1 VTSAPSAPP
10 ARRLCRLEEF
20 EDGEAKEFLFGEGPA
35 QRALFVLRE
44 GGEIYGYENACPH
57 IGTPLNF
64 LPDQFLS
71 TDGSYILCSTH
82 GALFQ
87 IEDGLCVAGPC
98 QGEKLT
104 EIKVAL
110 DEEGYVLLTDPDFPA
125 A

>member
-1 VTSAPSAPP
+1 MTAGSEDPAP
-10 ARRLCRLEEF
+10 RRLCLLEEI
-20 EDGEAKEFLFGEGPA
+20 EDGEAKEFLFGEGPK

-44 GGEIYGYENACPH
+44 GAEIYGYENSCPH

-64 LPDQFLS
+64 LPDRFLS
-71 TDGSYILCSTH
+71 ADGTYILCSTH

-104 EIKVAL
+104 EIKVTL
-110 DEEGYVLLTDPDFPA
+110 DGDGYVILAEPGFPA